1 MMASHKIIKT
11 TIMDSPVMIA
21 SPKTT
26 MARLN
31 QSLITCLVCLGVSS
45 FAQAEGGFVSLQGG
59 ITDSQDM
66 DSFGNAFKL
75 HFGPNILDQFALEFG
90 LLDMGEASYDDPTA
104 TFEDVSSDT
113 PPSFDNASHGEI
125 SRLPGSADSPS
136 TATFTGNSTVH
147 PQGIL
152 ITFRYHFDLTNDLG
166 FFVKTGANI
175 WEAEY
180 TDVEITANQDQTV
193 TRRELR
199 KRKTSAVDQIT
210 GAGFLWQP
218 ISDFALRAE
227 LETTAL
233 DSQDFERVRFQLLTI
248 GAQYEF

>member
-1 MMASHKIIKT
+1 MIVSPEKRMAKLT
-11 TIMDSPVMIA
+11 
-21 SPKTT
+21 
-26 MARLN
+26 
-31 QSLITCLVCLGVSS
+31 QSLITCLVFLGFSHFS
-45 FAQAEGGFVSLQGG
+45 QAEGGFVGLQGG
-59 ITDSQDM
+59 ITGSRDM
-66 DSFGNAFKL
+66 DSFGNTYKL
-75 HFGPNILDQFALEFG
+75 HFGPNILDEFALEFG
-90 LLDMGEASYDDPTA
+90 LLDMGESSNDDPTP
-104 TFEDVSSDT
+104 TFEGVSSDT
-113 PPSFDNASHGEI
+113 PPSFNNADHGTI

-136 TATFTGNSTVH
+136 SATFTGNSTVH

-152 ITFRYHFDLTNDLG
+152 ITFRYRFDLTDNLG